1 MLQHFENVI
10 NYFEKLA
17 DIWLNELNWF
27 VGLLTNYLSDEYL
40 LKFDFYWLLTKNDY
54 DNQQILSMSKVKLF
68 SRREMECFF
77 S

>member
-27 VGLLTNYLSDEYL
+27 VNLLTNYLSDEYL
-40 LKFDFYWLLTKNDY
+40 LKFDFNWLSTKNDY
-54 DNQQILSMSKVKLF
+54 DNEQILSMSSKIVQQENDGMFLI
-68 SRREMECFF
+68 
-77 S
+77 